1 MKYGYKFKILRG
13 YTFKQDI
20 IFADYVK
27 FLYEMKVNSEKNT
40 PDYRIAKLLLNSL
53 YGRLGFRMLRQPK
66 ARKLM

>member
-27 FLYEMKVNSEKNT
+27 FLYEMKVHSEKNS
-40 PDYRIAKLLLNSL
+40 PDYIIAKLLLNSL
-53 YGRLGFRMLRQPK
+53 YGRIGMNPECCASRWRGK
-66 ARKLM
+66 